1 MSPIKGIKQ
10 DLQRVNKLIDRAD
23 ELVSER
29 NQIAQGLNAFYA
41 HCWDAGEWV
50 ALEDAQEIRD
60 LYLKTSAPVTEAAE
74 RLIVLRW
81 NLKLELRV
89 AMMKTEI
96 KDLTP
101 SEVI

>member
-50 ALEDAQEIRD
+50 ALEDLDGDQRGLPHCAGIRPD
-60 LYLKTSAPVTEAAE
+60 PQRTRVHPGRVPVAHKAPATLPV
-74 RLIVLRW
+74 V
-81 NLKLELRV
+81 
-89 AMMKTEI
+89 
-96 KDLTP
+96 
-101 SEVI
+101 